1 MSESERET
9 RRLEALRHEMEHG
22 EQPAP
27 LPPPE
32 IEVLQQML
40 SETLGRE
47 MAARAEVVRLQ
58 RKARS

>member
-22 EQPAP
+22 KEPTP

-40 SETLGRE
+40 SETLSRE
-47 MAARAEVVRLQ
+47 MAARAEVVRLRRQ
-58 RKARS
+58 AQK